1 MKIWNVEEGFILDEE
16 APEWATKAAWRIF
29 KGTAGDLLVRAWV
42 DEENTKYQYMRGY
55 SGFNSPYDVIQKDF
69 FSPQWAN
76 RAKVFATLEEMEPM
90 VCHDQY
96 GFSTPE
102 FRKYSQRH
110 WDAISKMANEITRQ
124 AIRDGVNPIAIKEL
138 MLSAIDCGV
147 TLAKTQAYS
156 DDYAKREGE

>member
-16 APEWATKAAWRIF
+16 APEWATKAAWRKCHILGKDF
-29 KGTAGDLLVRAWV
+29 LLRVWV
-42 DEENTKYQYMRGY
+42 NEDNTKYKYMRGY
-55 SGFNSPYDVIQKDF
+55 SGFDSHDVVINNNF
-69 FSPQWAN
+69 FSSDWIN
-76 RAKVFATLEEMEPM
+76 EAKVFATLEEMEPM
-90 VCHDQY
+90 TCHDQY
-96 GFSTPE
+96 GFATPE

-124 AIRDGVNPIAIKEL
+124 AIRDGVNPIAMKEL

-156 DDYAKREGE
+156 DNYAKREGE